1 MLRYFRAEP
10 NDLFYSVPTE
20 NKLYARLA
28 REFSRANDG
37 AIPTGYLGMQ
47 DPNKTLSQGA
57 LTRMMPSHV
66 VGKPIREVIDLLGWV
81 LTLLDRIRS
90 YATASSNTLGR

>member
-28 REFSRANDG
+28 REFSRA
-37 AIPTGYLGMQ
+37 GYLGMQ